1 MIISVITLSTTTK
14 LSDPVIAQSSTIKIS
29 YFIQKALLLK
39 KLCVYLCAKKVI
51 KTVLLILQRS
61 I

>member
-1 MIISVITLSTTTK
+1 MIIPVITLSTTTK

-51 KTVLLILQRS
+51 KTVC
-61 I
+61 